1 MAAGGD
7 NRGFSPLMKLQLT
20 PKEYR
25 RLLQMLYLADR
36 MLNGRRDDEP
46 AGLRLKCEEVLQS
59 FLGYATP
66 FGCADLVEETETGP
80 LNFSEAVPDEPGVK
94 EAVHDYDDDTFWQE
108 LVARLAERD
117 YERLHGR
124 PAAPDPDGPPES
136 EADEDA
142 REEELARL
150 EDEYWREFETDGV
163 KNLVVLKGLGRPS

>member
-1 MAAGGD
+1 
-7 NRGFSPLMKLQLT
+7 MKLQLT

-36 MLNGRRDDEP
+36 VLNGRRDDEP

-66 FGCADLVEETETGP
+66 FGCADLVEETDDE
-80 LNFSEAVPDEPGVK
+80 LRNFSDLLPDEPGIR
-94 EAVHDYDDDTFWQE
+94 EAIERYDEDTFWQE

-124 PAAPDPDGPPES
+124 SALPDPDGPPEADAQAQER
-136 EADEDA
+136 EA
-142 REEELARL
+142 ELARL
-150 EDEYWREFETDGV
+150 EDEYWREFEADGV

>member
-1 MAAGGD
+1 
-7 NRGFSPLMKLQLT
+7 MKLQLT

-25 RLLQMLYLADR
+25 RVLQMLYLADR
-36 MLNGRRDDEP
+36 VLNGRRDDER
-46 AGLRLKCEEVLQS
+46 AGLRLKCEEALQA

-66 FGCADLVEETETGP
+66 LGCADLVETIDSGE
-80 LNFSEAVPDEPGVK
+80 LNFSEAMPDEPGIK
-94 EAVHDYDDDTFWQE
+94 EAIQDYDEDAFWQE

-124 PAAPDPDGPPES
+124 PAFPDPDGPPET
-136 EADEDA
+136 EGQQDE

-150 EDEYWREFETDGV
+150 EDEYWREFEADGV